1 MERTLNNNKLNNTLN
16 KYKLN
21 KVNNELDRMA
31 YDFYKILQNLLRGL
45 PWWLSGKESACECTR
60 HRFDPWPGKIPWAA
74 EQQSPCPTNPEPV
87 L

>member
-1 MERTLNNNKLNNTLN
+1 MERTLNNNKLNNMLN

-45 PWWLSGKESACECTR
+45 PWWLRPES
-60 HRFDPWPGKIPWAA
+60 PAA
-74 EQQSPCPTNPEPV
+74 PALQVDSLLLSHQKSPPNKHIK

>member
-45 PWWLSGKESACECTR
+45 PWWLSGKESACQCTR
-60 HRFDPWPGKIPWAA
+60 HRFDPWPGKVPRAA
-74 EQQSPCPTNPEPV
+74 EQQSLCPANPEPV

>member
-31 YDFYKILQNLLRGL
+31 YDFYKILQNLLGASL
-45 PWWLSGKESACECTR
+45 VAQW
-60 HRFDPWPGKIPWAA
+60 
-74 EQQSPCPTNPEPV
+74 
-87 L
+87 